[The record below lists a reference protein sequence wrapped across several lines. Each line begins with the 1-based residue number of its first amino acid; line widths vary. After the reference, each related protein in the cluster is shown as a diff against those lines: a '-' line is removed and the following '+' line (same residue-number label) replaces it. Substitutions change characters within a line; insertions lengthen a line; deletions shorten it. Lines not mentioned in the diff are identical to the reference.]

1 MTLGLK
7 DFTSATELQRHSL
20 KERKSL
26 DMIQLGKG
34 SFKLADLRQ
43 FLKHRPKTIFQKFKV
58 VFYSKF
64 LRKISD
70 ILSLMTPLH
79 HLERL

>member
-1 MTLGLK
+1 MSQKNFEVNSTW
-7 DFTSATELQRHSL
+7 F
-20 KERKSL
+20 
-26 DMIQLGKG
+26 G
-34 SFKLADLRQ
+34 SFKLADLRWS
-43 FLKHRPKTIFQKFKV
+43 LKHEPKTIFQKFEI

-64 LRKISD
+64 LRKISV